1 MVADP
6 DVIYLDGNSLGRLP
20 ATTPAHLERV
30 IREEWGEDLIRSWP
44 GRWWEQSERIGDAI
58 AEIAGAGA
66 GNVIL
71 SDSTSTS
78 LFKLAFAALQA
89 RPGRTTILTDDL
101 NFPSDNYLLQ
111 SVADLLG
118 RRVTVIRST
127 DGIHGPV
134 TEIEAALDDDV
145 ALVSLSHVSFKS
157 GYMYD
162 MERVTRA
169 AHAAGALVLWDVS
182 HSVGVVPLRLLDDH
196 VDLAVGCT
204 YKYLN
209 GGPGSPAFLF
219 AHPSLVNDL
228 TNPIPGWWAHREP
241 FAFDLEFA
249 PESGIRRLLT
259 GTMPILSLS
268 ALEPALPI
276 VLDAGIDTIR
286 AKSVALTEYFVE
298 LVDARLTDLGFTLT
312 TPHDPGRRGSHIAVR
327 HDDGWRITRAM
338 IEHGRVIPDFRDP
351 DNIRFGLVPLYTT
364 FTELEIAV
372 GRICDLVAR
381 GAHLRYA
388 NTRTVVT

>member
-1 MVADP
+1 VAD
-6 DVIYLDGNSLGRLP
+6 I
-20 ATTPAHLERV
+20 
-30 IREEWGEDLIRSWP
+30 
-44 GRWWEQSERIGDAI
+44 
-58 AEIAGAGA
+58 
-66 GNVIL
+66 
-71 SDSTSTS
+71 
-78 LFKLAFAALQA
+78 
-89 RPGRTTILTDDL
+89 
-101 NFPSDNYLLQ
+101 
-111 SVADLLG
+111 LG

-312 TPHDPGRRGSHIAVR
+312 TPRDPGRRGSHIAVR